1 MVTLLSD
8 ITQNQFTIYL
18 HTKVQSN
25 TVLFNL
31 FVNAEPLMYFCVC
44 HGTPLK
50 KIRNYELLG
59 QKIKYFVITLL
70 HFKK

>member
-1 MVTLLSD
+1 VLEKGLRTTVLD
-8 ITQNQFTIYL
+8 TATI
-18 HTKVQSN
+18 KFVDESR

-31 FVNAEPLMYFCVC
+31 FVNAEPLMYFWVC

-50 KIRNYELLG
+50 KFRNYELLG

-70 HFKK
+70 RFKK